1 MVEEIKTSTETVQKE
16 QKRYNK
22 GLKLYRTVFNDGVES
37 IELVRIINN
46 KNPKEYKVMYPDGT
60 KSSMTPE
67 ELRMFTILKP
77 AGVITF
83 NVAVIKDLYDVIVTL
98 HRTEDIEDQKI
109 QVPFVVCRQNITDF
123 FTNTLTDGKDEFV
136 GVSVSVESIPVGID
150 MNSVLACDGVT
161 NFDIV
166 DIYLDDTL
174 GTILSM
180 VKSKEYDNVLYTL
193 FANHVSYKL
202 KGIYGPKVPSVIKA
216 QYMST
221 TYIDGYCKYL
231 KDLLVGCNFMYDVH
245 TAFKMLDLNI
255 DLTIDAR
262 NGFLNEL
269 NRTIISRLINKNIEK
284 SIVVEYDYTIDLQ
297 AIARE
302 YVLVSDSKK
311 KVYIVGYIHSGK
323 YHIPIE
329 EIESV
334 ENISKMHKI
343 HNLNEDSSLEE
354 AFKYVNFNKDKYA
367 NK

>member
-1 MVEEIKTSTETVQKE
+1 MAEENKTATEAVQKE
-16 QKRYNK
+16 KRYNK
-22 GLKLYRTVFNDGVES
+22 GLKLYRTVSNDGVEF

-46 KNPKEYKVMYPDGT
+46 KNPKEYKVMYYDGSKGT
-60 KSSMTPE
+60 MTPE
-67 ELRMFTILKP
+67 ELKTFTILKP
-77 AGVITF
+77 AGVVTF

-98 HRTEDIEDQKI
+98 HRTEDIEDQKM

-123 FTNTLTDGKDEFV
+123 FTNTLTDGKGEFV
-136 GVSVSVESIPVGID
+136 GVSVSMESIPAGID
-150 MNSVLACDGVT
+150 MNSVLACDGVI

-174 GTILSM
+174 ETILSM

-193 FANHVSYKL
+193 FANHVTYKL
-202 KGIYGPKVPSVIKA
+202 KGTYGPKIPSVIKA

-255 DLTIDAR
+255 DLSIDAE
-262 NGFLNEL
+262 NGFLNDL
-269 NRTIISRLINKNIEK
+269 NRNIISRLINKNIEK
-284 SIVVEYDYTIDLQ
+284 TVVVEYDYTINLQ
-297 AIARE
+297 VIARE
-302 YVLVSDSKK
+302 YILISDSKK
-311 KVYIVGYIHSGK
+311 KVYIIGYIHSGK

-329 EIESV
+329 DIESP
-334 ENISKMHKI
+334 ENIGKMHKI
-343 HNLNEDSSLEE
+343 HNLSEDSSLEE